1 MKEVN
6 CDNGELYGAYKYD
19 EMIRLRDN
27 KNCGL
32 ILNKDQEEIVTRFSD
47 LFKLDELDILK
58 QNYGDLFDQE
68 YNKNKIP
75 LLVSDKQNIPLV
87 YKGNNNLFYF
97 DPLTLKKYFEKQE
110 PTMYL
115 RRNVK
120 DKKKVVEQ
128 KEIEQPIIIED
139 NTNNKKNTNK
149 KTNNQFYLYVIGI
162 VVVIAI
168 ILLIYFMIFK

>member
-6 CDNGELYGAYKYD
+6 CDSGELYGAYKYD

-32 ILNKDQEEIVTRFSD
+32 ILNDDQEEIVNRFSE

-58 QNYGDLFDQE
+58 QNYGELLDQE
-68 YNKNKIP
+68 YNKDKIP

-87 YKGNNNLFYF
+87 YKGNNDLFYF
-97 DPLTLKKYFEKQE
+97 DPLTLKKYFEKEQ
-110 PTMYL
+110 PTIYL
-115 RRNVK
+115 RRKVK
-120 DKKKVVEQ
+120 EDKKKDEMGQ
-128 KEIEQPIIIED
+128 IEPSIILRD
-139 NTNNKKNTNK
+139 NSNNKKNNK
-149 KTNNQFYLYVIGI
+149 GNKNQFNLYVIGI

-168 ILLIYFMIFK
+168 ILLIYFMLFK

>member
-6 CDNGELYGAYKYD
+6 CDSGELYGAYKYD
-19 EMIRLRDN
+19 EIIRLRDN

-32 ILNKDQEEIVTRFSD
+32 ILNDDQEEIVNRFSE

-58 QNYGDLFDQE
+58 QNYGDLLDQE
-68 YNKNKIP
+68 YNKDKIP

-87 YKGNNNLFYF
+87 YKGNNDLFYF
-97 DPLTLKKYFEKQE
+97 DPLTLKKYFEKEQ
-110 PTMYL
+110 PTIYL

-120 DKKKVVEQ
+120 DKKEDEMG
-128 KEIEQPIIIED
+128 EIDPQIILRD
-139 NTNNKKNTNK
+139 NSNNKKNNK
-149 KTNNQFYLYVIGI
+149 GNKNQFNLYVIGI

-168 ILLIYFMIFK
+168 ILLIYFMLFK